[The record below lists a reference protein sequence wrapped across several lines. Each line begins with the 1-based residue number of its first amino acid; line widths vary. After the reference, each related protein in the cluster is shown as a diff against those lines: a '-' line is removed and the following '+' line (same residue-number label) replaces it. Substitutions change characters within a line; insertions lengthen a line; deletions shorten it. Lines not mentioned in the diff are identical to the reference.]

1 MRMIGVGDFSNKGGT
16 ERITEKKTPAEMPPS
31 VEVQEGIVNH
41 TWVADQGQAIK
52 PASEG
57 RSRIRGPGIPPP

>member
-31 VEVQEGIVNH
+31 VEVQEGIDNH
-41 TWVADQGQAIK
+41 TWVAD
-52 PASEG
+52 
-57 RSRIRGPGIPPP
+57 